1 MSAAPLSS
9 PASARRADLDWLR
22 VAAFG
27 GLIVYHEGLLYE
39 PGRQIVSVLLL
50 VTHPWRMSL
59 LFLRALSTRDYPV
72 LMAILMVGAFVVI
85 LGNLLADIVVAFV
98 DPRVKLGHD

>member
-1 MSAAPLSS
+1 M
-9 PASARRADLDWLR
+9 
-22 VAAFG
+22 G
-27 GLIVYHEGLLYE
+27 
-39 PGRQIVSVLLL
+39 
-50 VTHPWRMSL
+50 L
-59 LFLRALSTRDYPV
+59 LFLSALSTRDYPV